1 MSRRITGGDFT
12 RELYFDPRADQS
24 DTGGYWITDEELRE
38 NLSHLIDTEEK
49 IENASYYSNPL
60 SKWQLT
66 NGKFFHAFIVIKT
79 LNWWWSIEK
88 NMEGIT
94 IQRSKKLE
102 SVCDMYQR
110 KKRTTGWTPLTKI
123 TKYKTTEGGNTTI
136 KDFINYMWRKD
147 VLNEDYH
154 IVSANCQ
161 KFAAL
166 LFDRIESPQNHLV
179 YFDKASDQPPSTER
193 NCYMTAEQVLTEV
206 QRLGVPETLKN
217 LELYQLKKFRVPWFV
232 WDPLF
237 LLGFSL
243 VVIGYFIVKF
253 FSNNSS
259 IIFPFFLFFFVILS
273 FQNKN
278 ITLFVIFTFD
288 AIFYAK
294 TDIDTD
300 NIIYFV
306 ILMFSYI
313 YLVYKFSEK
322 NGYRLF
328 WLGFSLVVIIVRYA
342 LNNSSFI
349 IFSFFLPAFVIL
361 GFQNKQILFFV
372 PFTFDAI
379 FYAKTDIDTD
389 NIIYF
394 VILMFSYIYLEY
406 KFSEKNGYR
415 LFWLGFSLVVII
427 VRYALNNSSFIIFSF
442 FLPAFVILGFQNK
455 QIPFFVPFTFS
466 AIFYARNDIDIDNII
481 YFVILMVLFF
491 YLTITN
497 SKKNG
502 YSFYPT
508 FMLVIFETNEGTY
521 WSFEQVLSFSN
532 NHDIGYLVSIH
543 RATNKDILLNKH
555 QQTPR
560 NPLFTSEHLF
570 EEANAERRDM
580 IKVLEFIWKKD
591 YLDSPNDPGNF
602 TLAPA
607 TDLAQILYNKFKG

>member
-49 IENASYYSNPL
+49 IENVTYYSNPL

-88 NMEGIT
+88 NTECIT
-94 IQRSKKLE
+94 IQRSETIE

-217 LELYQLKKFRVPWFV
+217 LELYQLTKFRVPWFV

-243 VVIGYFIVKF
+243 VAISYIYLKYAP
-253 FSNNSS
+253 NNSS
-259 IIFPFFLFFFVILS
+259 IIFPFFLSSFIILS

-278 ITLFVIFTFD
+278 ILLFVTFTFD

-328 WLGFSLVVIIVRYA
+328 WLGYSLVVIIYIIVRYA

-361 GFQNKQILFFV
+361 GFQNKQILFF
-372 PFTFDAI
+372 
-379 FYAKTDIDTD
+379 DT
-389 NIIYF
+389 
-394 VILMFSYIYLEY
+394 
-406 KFSEKNGYR
+406 
-415 LFWLGFSLVVII
+415 
-427 VRYALNNSSFIIFSF
+427 
-442 FLPAFVILGFQNK
+442 
-455 QIPFFVPFTFS
+455 FTFS

-560 NPLFTSEHLF
+560 NPLFTSKHLIK
-570 EEANAERRDM
+570 EANAERRDM

-602 TLAPA
+602 TLALR
-607 TDLAQILYNKFKG
+607 TDLAQILYNKFKDESIAPV